1 MARGLFDTLDVPG
14 YMYMYVGE
22 LHSCGPGTSQTET
35 APSLAGTV
43 GYRPMTTGISRPALT
58 SASPMAS
65 ASLVLPMLPLVVSH
79 CTTSWPVITP
89 SKL

>member
-1 MARGLFDTLDVPG
+1 
-14 YMYMYVGE
+14 
-22 LHSCGPGTSQTET
+22 
-35 APSLAGTV
+35 
-43 GYRPMTTGISRPALT
+43 
-58 SASPMAS
+58 MAS